1 MYTINMS
8 SCEMCGGA
16 IGEGSGKKPKYNTKK
31 FAKDFRNVQ
40 QLVGSKTNRRKVGDA
55 ATDKAV
61 KMIGSGDKK
70 SKYNTKKFA
79 KDFRTVQQLV
89 GTKSQRRK
97 VGDAGTDKAVK
108 MIGSGPKKTSAWISH
123 VKKVMADKGI
133 SYKEALSVASQ
144 TYKKN

>member
-16 IGEGSGKKPKYNTKK
+16 IGEGSGKKP
-31 FAKDFRNVQ
+31 
-40 QLVGSKTNRRKVGDA
+40 
-55 ATDKAV
+55 
-61 KMIGSGDKK
+61 
-70 SKYNTKKFA
+70 KYNTKKFA